1 MRLKKK
7 TTQNKCP
14 NYIYCCLKVGGE
26 KKKWVGVYKCKR
38 EQTVFVCVLKVCVNV
53 RCLCVGEWAG
63 SERVI
68 VGES

>member
-1 MRLKKK
+1 MLLKS
-7 TTQNKCP
+7 
-14 NYIYCCLKVGGE
+14 GWG

-63 SERVI
+63 SEHVI